1 MRFSWQFKPKHMG
14 GRLESGVSSENAKMQ
29 EIRRD
34 LNLGGQNPF
43 DPLGAGFFTDA
54 FA

>member
-1 MRFSWQFKPKHMG
+1 MG

-34 LNLGGQNPF
+34 LNLGETEQFSGQNPF